1 MQFTKFPNS
10 SGWNLTLGNAII
22 IIIIILE
29 FQYWFSFMMIVLY
42 HQTKNQSIFSISN
55 NCTPYLLFNRKDF
68 TNKSL
73 EPTCN
78 ASTSSLTKEEN
89 TGVDLMV
96 MQLTTKAQQGQ
107 SRNELWSMFINKD
120 HVSCLIDHK
129 KSQIHKIQSMW
140 CFL

>member
-1 MQFTKFPNS
+1 
-10 SGWNLTLGNAII
+10 
-22 IIIIILE
+22 
-29 FQYWFSFMMIVLY
+29 MMIVLY

-96 MQLTTKAQQGQ
+96 KQLTTKAQQGQ
-107 SRNELWSMFINKD
+107 SRNEL
-120 HVSCLIDHK
+120 
-129 KSQIHKIQSMW
+129 
-140 CFL
+140 